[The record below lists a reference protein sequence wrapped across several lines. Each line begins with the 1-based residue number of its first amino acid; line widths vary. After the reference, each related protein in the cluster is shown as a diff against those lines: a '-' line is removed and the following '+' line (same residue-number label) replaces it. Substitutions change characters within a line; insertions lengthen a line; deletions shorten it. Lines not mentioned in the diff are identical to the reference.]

1 MSQLQSVLRTHH
13 GRKARPELWGEAH
26 GLGAIF
32 RLRRLLLSA
41 EGRALAEPECH
52 FLAHFVD
59 AHTRLKGTRNWDG
72 LREPDRAGLLAIV
85 LFRTCLG
92 EEKLAEWRADEARKA
107 RKRRRAAAAA
117 RAEGDDA
124 AARALSA
131 APRFGRCA
139 AQGLGL
145 SAAQMK
151 EGVWLL
157 VKGTATATLVPK
169 PPQRNSREEE
179 EEAEEEQVLKPG
191 ALLGGGLAVPGGPK
205 PRFPYASVLLSPGSE
220 CLLLPRKLAKALF
233 AEAHAARMAARTFIA
248 PGPRRVPKRGRGQ
261 GQGQG
266 QGQHKEG
273 AAGGSRGQQ
282 GQQGQQG
289 FLTFRDALRANLM
302 TDVVRHEM
310 HTFDDDY
317 RDAPFFFDKPPPP
330 PSPPPPPP
338 PLPPSP
344 LARGGGPLSPVAAAG
359 AAAARGL
366 LTDEGEVGEAAGA
379 EGEEAAVG
387 AAGGAPGGA
396 GARREVV
403 SPFRIPASLLPP
415 QLQRRRPGG
424 LAMLPPLVGGGGASS
439 DGGRGG
445 GGGAD
450 AGYAPYGLA
459 ELSALDAATANRPHQ
474 LNLLPEHAGGVFA
487 IDCETPIPQLGSP
500 GLLDMEALMFKVMMT

>member
-1 MSQLQSVLRTHH
+1 MSLQSVLRTHH

-32 RLRRLLLSA
+32 RLRRLLLGA
-41 EGRALAEPECH
+41 EGRALAEAECH

-139 AQGLGL
+139 AQGLVL

-179 EEAEEEQVLKPG
+179 EEEEEQVLKPG

-220 CLLLPRKLAKALF
+220 CLLLPRQLAKAVF

-248 PGPRRVPKRGRGQ
+248 PGPRRVPKRGVRGQ
-261 GQGQG
+261 
-266 QGQHKEG
+266 QHKEG
-273 AAGGSRGQQ
+273 AGGQ
-282 GQQGQQG
+282 GQG

-330 PSPPPPPP
+330 SPPPPQ

-366 LTDEGEVGEAAGA
+366 LTDEGGVGEAEGA
-379 EGEEAAVG
+379 EGEEAA
-387 AAGGAPGGA
+387 AAPGALGA
-396 GARREVV
+396 GARRVVV
-403 SPFRIPASLLPP
+403 SPFRVPASLLPP

-424 LAMLPPLVGGGGASS
+424 LAMLPPLVGGGG
-439 DGGRGG
+439 G
-445 GGGAD
+445 GGGAG
-450 AGYAPYGLA
+450 AGDAPYGPV